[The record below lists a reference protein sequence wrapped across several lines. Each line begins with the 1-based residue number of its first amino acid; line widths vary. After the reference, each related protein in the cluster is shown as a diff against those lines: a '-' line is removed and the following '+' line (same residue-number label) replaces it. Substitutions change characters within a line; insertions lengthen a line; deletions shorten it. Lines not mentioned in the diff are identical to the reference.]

1 MTMVVHMVK
10 IPQGRV
16 GALIG
21 PQGKTKEEL
30 EQRSGCHIAVNSE
43 TGEVEI
49 EDEKAFEP
57 VLALK
62 VRDAVRAIGRGF
74 SPENAIRL
82 FQDDTYLDI
91 IDLTEYVGKKTK
103 DLERVRARIIGTN
116 GKTRRSIEE
125 ATGTEV
131 SILGKTVSLVG
142 EIAEVQ
148 LAREAVE
155 MILSGAPHGTVYK
168 FLERKRK
175 ELRLHDMGL

>member
-1 MTMVVHMVK
+1 MVVHLVK
-10 IPQGRV
+10 IPQNRV

-21 PQGKTKEEL
+21 PDGKTKAEL
-30 EQRSGCHIAVNSE
+30 EQRSGCRIHVESE
-43 TGEVEI
+43 TGEVSI

-57 VLALK
+57 ILALK

-74 SPENAIRL
+74 SPDHAIRL

-91 IDLTEYVGKKTK
+91 LDLTEYVGKATK
-103 DLERVRARIIGTN
+103 DLERVRARIIGTH

-125 ATGTEV
+125 ATGVEV
-131 SILGKTVSLVG
+131 SILGKTVALIG
-142 EIAEVQ
+142 EMNEVAT
-148 LAREAVE
+148 AREAVE
-155 MILSGAPHGTVYK
+155 MLLNGAAHGTVYK